1 MQRIP
6 LFSIALL
13 STVVVSNAALAGPLF
28 LDPQPQ
34 RTPIASIFGA
44 PPPAE
49 PVAPPVRQVAAQGEY
64 GGGFFGMRFRRPVA
78 AVFWERVCGGRGGA
92 AAPAPATSRAYP
104 ADLGPGMVEFAD
116 QPGQAVVDPR

>member
-13 STVVVSNAALAGPLF
+13 STVAVRNAALAAPLF
-28 LDPQPQ
+28 LDPQSQ
-34 RTPIASIFGA
+34 LTPIASIFGA

-64 GGGFFGMRFRRPVA
+64 GGGFLEMLVGCHGRP
-78 AVFWERVCGGRGGA
+78 RD
-92 AAPAPATSRAYP
+92 PAPANYRAYP
-104 ADLGPGMVEFAD
+104 ADLGPGMVESAD
-116 QPGQAVVDPR
+116 QPGQAVVDPRFMKQEVA

>member
-13 STVVVSNAALAGPLF
+13 STVAVSNAALAGPLF
-28 LDPQPQ
+28 LDPQSQ

-64 GGGFFGMRFRRPVA
+64 GGGFLEMLFRGP
-78 AVFWERVCGGRGGA
+78 GGA
-92 AAPAPATSRAYP
+92 REPITGRIPPTSVREWSNPRTSPARRWSTPAS
-104 ADLGPGMVEFAD
+104 
-116 QPGQAVVDPR
+116 